1 MLCSIS
7 ITLKSISQ
15 KARYYF
21 STYKRVFL
29 CLHKSRFSHSGTD
42 IVRWVLYS
50 ISIIQKSYSQNTRE
64 DVSISEKTHEY
75 FTKYTRVFHKIHT
88 SISLNTHK
96 YFSKYIRAD
105 SRIPRQILYDGYCI
119 QSS

>member
-29 CLHKSRFSHSGTD
+29 CLHKSRFSHSGAD

-64 DVSISEKTHEY
+64 DVS
-75 FTKYTRVFHKIHT
+75 KYTRVFQKIHM
-88 SISLNTHK
+88 SISQNTHEYFLNTHE